1 MASAA
6 DGQQQEKP
14 RVEFIKRNVGLT
26 TVPAKV

>member
-14 RVEFIKRNVGLT
+14 RVEFIKSNVGLT